1 MIDVELPEGW
11 HIEYNPKPVPPRLGV
26 DWDFWHD
33 DYDGENDLHGTGS
46 SERDCLIQIWEKIN
60 EKQ

>member
-1 MIDVELPEGW
+1 MKPVDLPEGW

-33 DYDGENDLHGTGS
+33 DNDGDNGLFGTGS
-46 SERDCLIQIWEKIN
+46 SFEDCLRQISDRC
-60 EKQ
+60 